1 MKLLGRKRSSHKKNQ
16 CYAIEDIITRK
27 TEDGKN
33 YYLIKWKGYSIAEC
47 TWEPISHLN
56 LAVDM
61 VEEFDNN
68 YPHSIN
74 QKLLNEFLMEYNRFN
89 YLKNLQKLKIK
100 KRLKTAFSNIIIIPL
115 DDVEEKEED
124 HKEDET
130 ESKTN
135 ITICVNEKKTEDNCC
150 NTNAVGK
157 LIKPIL
163 IN

>member
-1 MKLLGRKRSSHKKNQ
+1 MEEKNFYEVDYIKDRRKANGR
-16 CYAIEDIITRK
+16 YE
-27 TEDGKN
+27 
-33 YYLIKWKGYSIAEC
+33 YLIKWKGYSIAEC
-47 TWEPISHLN
+47 TWEPISHLS

-124 HKEDET
+124 HKEDEA

-135 ITICVNEKKTEDNCC
+135 ITICLNENKTEDNCC

-163 IN
+163 I

>member
-89 YLKNLQKLKIK
+89 YLKNLQK
-100 KRLKTAFSNIIIIPL
+100 
-115 DDVEEKEED
+115 
-124 HKEDET
+124 
-130 ESKTN
+130 
-135 ITICVNEKKTEDNCC
+135 VN
-150 NTNAVGK
+150 
-157 LIKPIL
+157 
-163 IN
+163 